1 MGYTDRVLES
11 MFRDRE
17 TTCAVCGKKF
27 YREPDHVYKVNVNV
41 SSDTDSGRSNKVLY
55 FCRYNHYVQWL
66 KEHGRW

>member
-11 MFRDRE
+11 MFKDRE
-17 TTCAVCGKKF
+17 TTCAVCGKTF
-27 YREPDHVYKVNVNV
+27 YREPDHMYKVTAHI
-41 SSDTDSGRSNKVLY
+41 SADTDSGRTSKILY